1 MAHLFFP
8 EVNDLSLEPQ
18 EKQLTREQYL
28 ESYLGNKIGLI
39 RRKLLFHMAWDDK
52 TYPPGALDPSEV
64 NLEHGF
70 YSPLIDN
77 SQFWLT
83 TEDFLLPE
91 DLKTQDSLEIN
102 IVFSIFM
109 KETAKVESLLKRF
122 LGVAHELSFVLDNM
136 STDKFKKM
144 VSTFQLY
151 ELFGA
156 FASLLCL
163 GLLRL
168 LLVRYGMPRLPQSL
182 TSIAGTSATK
192 ESISAS

>member
-1 MAHLFFP
+1 M
-8 EVNDLSLEPQ
+8 NDLSLEPQ
-18 EKQLTREQYL
+18 QKQLTREQYL

-52 TYPPGALDPSEV
+52 TYPPEELDPSEV

-70 YSPLIDN
+70 YYPLIDN

-91 DLKTQDSLEIN
+91 GLKSQDSLEIN

-136 STDKFKKM
+136 STDRFKKM

-168 LLVRYGMPRLPQSL
+168 LLVRYGMPR
-182 TSIAGTSATK
+182 
-192 ESISAS
+192 